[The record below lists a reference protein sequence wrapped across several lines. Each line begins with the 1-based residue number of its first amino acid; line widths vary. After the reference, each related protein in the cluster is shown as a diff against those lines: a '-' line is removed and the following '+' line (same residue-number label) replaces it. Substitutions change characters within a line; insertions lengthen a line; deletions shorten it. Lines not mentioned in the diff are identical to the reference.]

1 MYDLI
6 FWIFVSRDTHVERV
20 APHRSEQRMTEI
32 TRLQRP
38 SCSRSWHRNMV
49 DCRRERLHEADTAC
63 NKGIWLGNKPR
74 AHCWNKEWRNGSE
87 KTSQTGTDE
96 TFRNFMVARK
106 TRSTPGPG
114 TKIDARSTRQM
125 TNQAVQVTVLL
136 RRLITNTSSEWN
148 SAAREHSSSSSDQF
162 QKSTADSDECECSC
176 NAHTRLFCRRR
187 LFKAQLKSTSPTK
200 RAAETTTL
208 DVPPQAKRPR
218 VEGSTFEV

>member
-1 MYDLI
+1 MRQTLRATKGSGWATNTEHI
-6 FWIFVSRDTHVERV
+6 VGTKNGAMGARTLRRLELTK
-20 APHRSEQRMTEI
+20 RSEI
-32 TRLQRP
+32 
-38 SCSRSWHRNMV
+38 SW
-49 DCRRERLHEADTAC
+49 L
-63 NKGIWLGNKPR
+63 L
-74 AHCWNKEWRNGSE
+74 E
-87 KTSQTGTDE
+87 KQGVPQDL
-96 TFRNFMVARK
+96 V
-106 TRSTPGPG
+106 P
-114 TKIDARSTRQM
+114 KIDARSTRQM